1 MLKIQSLQ
9 KIVNGKTVIDI
20 KSFNIAPGQIFGL
33 LAQPGTGAEI
43 LVELLTGRVQP
54 SAGTLQ
60 VDNIEPYKDQNALA
74 RVLGVMFNED
84 AIYKN
89 LGVRANLRFQ
99 ARLHGLSKDRA
110 NTVLNQV
117 GLADQANQ
125 AAGKL
130 SPSLMRRLGFGRA
143 ILHKP
148 KFLLLIEPFDRCDKT
163 TVNLLISQMQEIAD
177 DGAAILI
184 LSTDIS
190 RLNLLCDHLF
200 ELQAGQLVQI
210 PNQSSREESLRQP
223 FKIPVKTEDTVLLIN
238 PAEVLY
244 ADTGEGRT
252 FLITADGRV
261 PTQYT
266 LTELEERLKRSGF
279 FRAHR
284 SYLVNLQH
292 VREVI
297 PFTRNSFSLRLDDPA
312 GTQIPLSKSAAGE
325 LKELLGY

>member
-1 MLKIQSLQ
+1 MLKIQDLQ
-9 KIVNGKTVIDI
+9 KIVDGKTVIDI
-20 KSFNIAPGQIFGL
+20 NSFNIAPGQIFGL
-33 LAQPGTGAEI
+33 LAQPGSGAET
-43 LVELLTGRVQP
+43 LADLLTGRVQL

-60 VDNIEPYKDQNALA
+60 VDEVEPFKDQHALA

-84 AIYKN
+84 AVYKN

-99 ARLHGLSKDRA
+99 ARLHGFSNDHADAVLS
-110 NTVLNQV
+110 QV
-117 GLADQANQ
+117 GLADQAHEP
-125 AAGKL
+125 AGKL
-130 SPSLMRRLGFGRA
+130 SESLRRRLGFGRA

-148 KFLLLIEPFDRCDKT
+148 RFLLLIEPFDRCDKT
-163 TVNLLISQMQEIAD
+163 TVNLLISQMQALAD
-177 DGAAILI
+177 DGTAILI

-190 RLNLLCDHLF
+190 RLKLVCDQLF
-200 ELQAGQLVQI
+200 ELQAGQISQLS
-210 PNQSSREESLRQP
+210 NQPSRQESLRQP
-223 FKIPVKTEDTVLLIN
+223 FKIPVKTEDIVLLVN

-252 FLITADGRV
+252 FLITADGRL
-261 PTQYT
+261 PTQFT